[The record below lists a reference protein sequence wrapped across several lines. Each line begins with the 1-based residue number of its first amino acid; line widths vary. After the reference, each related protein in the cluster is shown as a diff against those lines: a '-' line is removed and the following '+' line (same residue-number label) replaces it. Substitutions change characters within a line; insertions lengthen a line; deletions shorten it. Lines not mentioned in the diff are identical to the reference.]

1 MTVVDDDA
9 LTNGSCLQVPLA
21 GEKGITPQDFHPHQ
35 ATTAWFCMLLVNI
48 TAQAMMQEAKRAA
61 TQGQPPGWSL
71 ARSICDAVCQGL
83 ATQDHS
89 IPWVCMY
96 HAQAL
101 SQLLRMQLAMLPGRP
116 ETSQAAEATAQQLE
130 ALLSST
136 VELAAGRSTVGSY
149 LQLCFPI
156 TYADISI
163 SMAQLQCQLQQVNV
177 AQQLLLKGFQAFEAA
192 LHKVAS
198 NGCACR

>member
-1 MTVVDDDA
+1 MVRSST
-9 LTNGSCLQVPLA
+9 LESLPSFLQVPLA
-21 GEKGITPQDFHPHQ
+21 GEKGITPQDFRPHQ
-35 ATTAWFCMLLVNI
+35 APTAWFCMLLVNI

-61 TQGQPPGWSL
+61 MQGQPADWSL
-71 ARSICDAVCQGL
+71 LRSICDAVCQGL
-83 ATQDHS
+83 AMQDHS

-101 SQLLRMQLAMLPGRP
+101 SQLLRMQQAMLRGRP
-116 ETSQAAEATAQQLE
+116 EASLAAEATAQQLE

-149 LQLCFPI
+149 LQQCFPI

-163 SMAQLQCQLQQVNV
+163 GLAQLQCQLQQADA
-177 AQQLLLKGFQAFEAA
+177 AQQLLLRGFQAFDAA
-192 LHKVAS
+192 LHKVVS
-198 NGCACR
+198 SGCACR